1 MSSDPS
7 RQNWI
12 LPSSLQ
18 SHMKRKPFSRKLRT
32 HFKAKEFSNPYNK
45 LEVLLVMTEKRLKRL
60 KEETIQEERM
70 QQQQQQQQQQQEV
83 VIQPVEN
90 EVRELQQDRVEN
102 INEVVEHQH
111 EEHPPPEWIVNVIKN
126 IGGENLKLLFKKE
139 LTRSDVESQQNRLL
153 PSKADMNYEVIPYLT
168 EQERVN
174 LGNEVVMRVRVIDSS
189 GRDYEMRM
197 RYYKSLTGHRI
208 IGSDWRNFLV
218 NNELKAGQHVV
229 CVWGF
234 RVHGELCF
242 AMDHAVIS
250 GCMDYRL

>member
-1 MSSDPS
+1 MSSDPI
-7 RQNWI
+7 RLNLI
-12 LPSSLQ
+12 LPSPLQ
-18 SHMKRKPFSRKLRT
+18 SHMKRKPFSRKQRT
-32 HFKAKEFSNPYNK
+32 YFKAIEFSNPYKK
-45 LEVLLVMTEKRLKRL
+45 LEVLLAMTEKRLKRL
-60 KEETIQEERM
+60 KETIQEERM
-70 QQQQQQQQQQQEV
+70 QQQQQEV

-102 INEVVEHQH
+102 EVVEHQH
-111 EEHPPPEWIVNVIKN
+111 EEHQPPEWIVNAIKN
-126 IGGENLKLLFKKE
+126 IGGENLRFLFKKE

-153 PSKADMNYEVIPYLT
+153 PSKADMNYVVIPYLT

-174 LGNEVVMRVRVIDSS
+174 LRNEVVIRVRVIDSS

-197 RYYKSLTGHRI
+197 RYYKTLTGHRI
-208 IGSDWRNFLV
+208 IGSDWKKFLV

-250 GCMDYRL
+250 GCMDCRL